1 MRSVAA
7 QSSRSAVN
15 ETNPPIWAL
24 AHGTARAACGQRV
37 GVGGVGVV
45 WGGAA
50 TRPVACRLQWLR
62 PSAQPD
68 RSGVG
73 ASAWWQTSV
82 CSAWRRRESA
92 ARQSWRRRRI
102 DSSEQL
108 RARAPS
114 SDVRTVRTR
123 KAEPHRAQKHRY
135 RRSARNSAG
144 LKNLNRADRTER
156 TTRCTRHMY
165 MSSHGTGDTHR
176 TAGHNLDTPPLE
188 TH

>member
-1 MRSVAA
+1 MAA

-24 AHGTARAACGQRV
+24 AHGTARAACGRRV

-114 SDVRTVRTR
+114 SDVRTR
-123 KAEPHRAQKHRY
+123 KAEPFRAQKHRY
-135 RRSARNSAG
+135 RRGARETLRLCWAQKSS
-144 LKNLNRADRTER
+144 TER
-156 TTRCTRHMY
+156 TGQNGPHVAQGTCTCPHTGL
-165 MSSHGTGDTHR
+165 GTHIAPQAT
-176 TAGHNLDTPPLE
+176 T
-188 TH
+188 